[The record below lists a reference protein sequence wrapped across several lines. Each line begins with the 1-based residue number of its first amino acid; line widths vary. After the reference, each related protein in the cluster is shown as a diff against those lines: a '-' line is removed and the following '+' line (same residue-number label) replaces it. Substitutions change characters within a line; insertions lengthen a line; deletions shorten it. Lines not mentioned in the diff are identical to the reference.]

1 MERIIPLPKA
11 LRQTIVICAPRSGR
25 AVPPT
30 QTICTLLSPK
40 GFVNRNRVRLS
51 CCSTKKDENQRSGL
65 SIFTDPRGYSP
76 SPGEPDFARAMH
88 IQLFIL
94 PSDPHGNSGQL
105 QQQLK
110 GRQDKKYS
118 YFTGFREAKQFIDQQ
133 SQTSKLKRNELGY

>member
-1 MERIIPLPKA
+1 MERITPLPKA
-11 LRQTIVICAPRSGR
+11 LRQTIVICVPRSGR

-30 QTICTLLSPK
+30 QTICALLSPK

-51 CCSTKKDENQRSGL
+51 CCSRKEDENQRSGL

-76 SPGEPDFARAMH
+76 SPGEPDFARAMY

-110 GRQDKKYS
+110 GRQDKKNS
-118 YFTGFREAKQFIDQQ
+118 YFTGFREVK
-133 SQTSKLKRNELGY
+133 